1 MNWEQYINNEQ
12 INKSIHKVTDALS
25 KLNRT
30 EVAGIA
36 VGSLA
41 VYYIANTFAFDPLRS
56 IPGPL
61 AAKLSRFYDLKTKAG
76 GKKPEIIEELHQ
88 KYGDVVR
95 IGPNHVSIRD
105 PNAVK
110 QIYGTER
117 FLKSDFYDV
126 FKIDGNESI
135 FSTKSSMNHG
145 RFRRIMGPGFSQSTL
160 DNLED
165 IFMDNGILLFLD
177 KLDKNVADKNMPAN
191 LFNEFHLLAFDVLG
205 ELAFGKSF
213 DMVKMNSHPFTSWLK
228 ARSSIIPL
236 LTTFPMLNKYPML
249 VRNFF
254 PKANEAL
261 GKIKEFSHGTL
272 EERAADNTTNRRDFA
287 HILVEAR
294 NSNKKGVCLTE
305 GECAM
310 ASVVLT
316 IAGTDTTSNTMTF
329 TAYLLGKNPHV
340 EEKLYQ
346 ELVKAMPSRDSV
358 LKYKDARKESLP
370 YLWAVIME
378 VTRMMPVVP
387 VGMPRVCPKG
397 GEVIAGKYIP
407 EGTIVEV
414 PVWSIHYH
422 PDIFEDPYTFRPER
436 WLEHGADEL
445 TKYNIAF
452 STGPRMC
459 AGKNLAMMEM
469 TLVLAHLYRRF
480 DVKLAK
486 PNEELQLSAQFI
498 TKPTDGQMNVVI
510 RSRKD

>member
-1 MNWEQYINNEQ
+1 MNLEQYINSEQ
-12 INKSIHKVTDALS
+12 VNKSIHKVTDALS

-36 VGSLA
+36 AGSLA
-41 VYYIANTFAFDPLRS
+41 VYYIANTFVFDHLRS
-56 IPGPL
+56 IPGPF
-61 AAKLSRFYDLKTKAG
+61 AAKLSRFYDLRTKAG
-76 GKKPEIIEELHQ
+76 GKKPEIIEKLHQ
-88 KYGDVVR
+88 TYGDVVR

-105 PNAVK
+105 PSAVK

-117 FLKSDFYDV
+117 FLKSNFYDV
-126 FKIDGNESI
+126 FKIDGHESI
-135 FSTKSSMNHG
+135 FSTQSSMSHG
-145 RFRRIMGPGFSQSTL
+145 RFRRIMAPGFSQSTL
-160 DNLED
+160 DGLED

-177 KLDKNVADKNMPAN
+177 KLDKNVADKNIPAN
-191 LFNEFHLLAFDVLG
+191 LFKEFHLLAFDVLG

-213 DMVKMNSHPFTSWLK
+213 DMVKMNDHPFTSWLK
-228 ARSSIIPL
+228 LS
-236 LTTFPMLNKYPML
+236 TFPSLNKYPTL
-249 VRNFF
+249 VRNLF
-254 PKANEAL
+254 PTANKALVN
-261 GKIKEFSHGTL
+261 IKKFSHGTL
-272 EERAADNTTNRRDFA
+272 EESAANNTTNRRDFA

-294 NSNKKGVCLTE
+294 DSNKKGVYLTE

-329 TAYLLGKNPHV
+329 TAYLLGKNPHI

-346 ELVKAMPSRDSV
+346 ELVKVMPSRDTV
-358 LKYKDARKESLP
+358 LKYKEARKENLP

-387 VGMPRVCPKG
+387 VGMPRICPKG

-407 EGTIVEV
+407 EGTVVEV

-436 WLEHGADEL
+436 WLEPGADEL

-452 STGPRMC
+452 SVGPRMC

-469 TLVLAHLYRRF
+469 TLALAHLYRRF
-480 DVKLAK
+480 DVKLAN
-486 PNEELQLSAQFI
+486 PDEELQLSAQFI
-498 TKPTDGQMNVVI
+498 TKPTNGQMNVIV